1 MFVFLSIGL
10 GIYALK
16 QIKQKKL
23 KGKGLAIAGLV
34 LGSIGLIIAIA
45 IIIVSLQNFFGGQ
58 AAQTDE
64 NGNVVRDPEYFK
76 PFDLEQKFLAPGV
89 IDLIKRIVLRLKL
102 SKDEVRQIF
111 VEHNSRS
118 EKSLRLPLSTE
129 QAWSSVDKEL

>member
-1 MFVFLSIGL
+1 MIFGIISIFLGWVPGLGWMFVFLSIGL

-64 NGNVVRDPEYFK
+64 NGNVTFTIR
-76 PFDLEQKFLAPGV
+76 GV
-89 IDLIKRIVLRLKL
+89 ATTFQV
-102 SKDEVRQIF
+102 
-111 VEHNSRS
+111 
-118 EKSLRLPLSTE
+118 TT
-129 QAWSSVDKEL
+129 